1 VPGTFKEFSF
11 IERRSAHGWTAL
23 AFSLLLLGALL
34 ALMTPRP
41 AAAQEAPTDTVY
53 AGTYTVVAGDT
64 LAAIAARFDVPLD
77 ALVEL
82 NQIADPSL
90 IQVGQELRIPGK
102 AALLLLGVG
111 DVAPVYARPGET
123 LGELAARTGQDAE
136 LLAAINAIT
145 VTDRLFPGQPISAPV
160 EAAPPPPLRFGS
172 VTGFDYPAELE
183 QGHTGYIRLTS
194 VRPVSPTVTWDGLA
208 LPLFPM
214 DGDPTRLEALLPSPA
229 VQELGA
235 RPITVTYATRRGVP
249 VSRTWTVEVLDGGYG
264 FQTIQVPEDR
274 MDSLDPAIRGAEEA
288 RLAAV
293 WSPVTRGERWRS
305 PFLRPLGPEYPT
317 TSPFGTRRN
326 YNNGLLTNFHTG
338 QDFGAAVGATV
349 HAPITG
355 TVVFSDLLTIFGHVL
370 VLDHG
375 NDVYTAYFH
384 LSQIEVAPG
393 ETVVPGQEIAQTGN
407 SGRSTGPHLHWEL
420 RIDGVAV
427 DPMQF
432 LDQPLWPRE

>member
-1 VPGTFKEFSF
+1 ML
-11 IERRSAHGWTAL
+11 RRGHGWA
-23 AFSLLLLGALL
+23 AIGFSLLLLSALL
-34 ALMTPRP
+34 AVMTPRP
-41 AAAQEAPTDTVY
+41 AQAQEPPASPTY

-82 NQIADPSL
+82 NQIADPAL
-90 IQVGQELRIPGK
+90 IQVGQELLIPGK

-123 LGELAARTGQDAE
+123 LGELAARLAQDPE
-136 LLAAINAIT
+136 VLAAVNDVT
-145 VTDRLFPGQPISAPV
+145 VTARLFPGQPISAPV
-160 EAAPPPPLRFGS
+160 EAIPPAPLRFGS
-172 VTGFDYPAELE
+172 VTGFDRPAELE

-194 VRPVSPTVTWDGLA
+194 ARPLSPTVAWDGLA
-208 LPLFPM
+208 LPLFPI

-229 VQELGA
+229 VQEPGPQ
-235 RPITVTYATRRGVP
+235 PITVTYATRRGVP
-249 VSRTWTVEVLDGGYG
+249 VTRTWTVEVLDGGYG

-288 RLAAV
+288 LLATL
-293 WSPVTRGERWRS
+293 WEPVTPSARWRS
-305 PFLRPLGPEYPT
+305 PFVRPLGPEYAT
-317 TSPFGTRRN
+317 TSPFGTRRD
-326 YNNGLLTNFHTG
+326 YNNGLLTNFHSG
-338 QDFGAAVGATV
+338 QDFGAPVGAPV
-349 HAPITG
+349 SAPITG

-375 NDVYTAYFH
+375 NGVYTAYFH
-384 LSQIEVAPG
+384 LSKIEVAPG
-393 ETVVPGQEIAQTGN
+393 ETVAPGQAIAQVGN

-432 LDQPLWPRE
+432 LDQPLWPGE